1 MICELLEAMTFLH
14 TWKLTEVALEEEVSD
29 VSWQVSGTFDMVQS
43 GTRIPV
49 AEAVMLGMVATSV
62 RFLHLMSS
70 TVEEAILV
78 VTVECHSGVTGA
90 AAMDPLLWLVEE
102 VILAGGQI
110 MGLAS
115 QRLILHDLAQDLV
128 METLVKTVAMQG
140 VIP

>member
-1 MICELLEAMTFLH
+1 MTFLH

-29 VSWQVSGTFDMVQS
+29 VSWRVSGTFEVVES

-62 RFLHLMSS
+62 RFLHLISS
-70 TVEEAILV
+70 TVEVTILAAIG
-78 VTVECHSGVTGA
+78 ECHSGVTGT

-102 VILAGGQI
+102 VVIAEEQI
-110 MGLAS
+110 MGLVS
-115 QRLILHDLAQDLV
+115 QRLILHDLAQEIV
-128 METLVKTVAMQG
+128 METLVITVAMQV